1 MGFFS
6 WLINW
11 FKSLSYLDNPQMPWR
26 WGNEDVESLFDHPH
40 TRPLAEFL
48 HTWEPQL
55 LAQWYASVAP
65 SAAEARKAA
74 IALEELR
81 REKNEVAAEVAA
93 LEALC
98 TQYEEESQRWN
109 RQSTREQTEKNW
121 EWLLS
126 VGLSLMLFFGI
137 AQILSI
143 DPENLTF
150 QEMPLFS
157 LALLGAICLTLGA
170 KLMIIRWVKATRSY
184 EPKRSFYDD
193 GRYANPVAFWWRIFS
208 GDTAVWLSL
217 AIILLEIAFAGPGLI
232 RLLPPDLRKHLLIQV
247 SAFIGT
253 GIAASINI
261 GLAWGTALNEIRSQT
276 EHLEQQLTTGTQ
288 QQFVWLQ
295 IYKRKFETRKQV
307 EITKV
312 LCDEL
317 IREVEEQKQSVQ
329 YLEKIAQR
337 EHERWEATVRKRFR
351 RWLNSNPK
359 RWERFQQ
366 FHSLLNNNKRL
377 EDVVHNGKV
386 FSKNTGD
393 LK

>member
-1 MGFFS
+1 M
-6 WLINW
+6 
-11 FKSLSYLDNPQMPWR
+11 
-26 WGNEDVESLFDHPH
+26 
-40 TRPLAEFL
+40 AEFL
-48 HTWEPQL
+48 DTWEPQL

-65 SAAEARKAA
+65 AAAEARKAA

-81 REKNEVAAEVAA
+81 QEKNEVAAELAS

-98 TQYEEESQRWN
+98 IQYEDESQRWKD
-109 RQSTREQTEKNW
+109 TQTCEPKEKNR

-126 VGLSLMLFFGI
+126 VGLSLMLFLGI
-137 AQILSI
+137 AQILGI
-143 DPENLTF
+143 EMENLTF
-150 QEMPLFS
+150 EQIPLFS

-193 GRYANPVAFWWRIFS
+193 GRYANPVAFWRRIFS

-217 AIILLEIAFAGPGLI
+217 AIIVLEIAFAGPGLI
-232 RLLPPDLRKHLLIQV
+232 GLLPIDLRKHLLIQV

-261 GLAWGTALNEIRSQT
+261 GLAWGTALNDIRSQT
-276 EHLEQQLTTGTQ
+276 EHLEQQLTIGTQ

-312 LCDEL
+312 LCNEL
-317 IREVEEQKQSVQ
+317 IQEIEEQKQSVQ
-329 YLEKIAQR
+329 YLERIAQK
-337 EHERWEATVRKRFR
+337 EYERWEATVRTRFR

-359 RWERFQQ
+359 RWERFHQ
-366 FHSLLNNNKRL
+366 FHSQLNKNNRL
-377 EDVVHNGKV
+377 DSVVNNGKV
-386 FSKNTGD
+386 PSKNPGN
-393 LK
+393 LN